1 MNAPCKSRIQQK
13 LKIFKRRRF
22 PRFPAES
29 QILVEEILKIEQNG
43 RNLFSSSHIKQ
54 ARFYSKSS
62 QNKFDKDGF
71 YL

>member
-29 QILVEEILKIEQNG
+29 QILVENSQIEQNG
-43 RNLFSSSHIKQ
+43 RNLFSPSHIKQ
-54 ARFYSKSS
+54 ARFYSNSS